1 MKFLSFQIHN
11 FQDSQAGTPTP
22 SHRVAS
28 ITSIDSLLGPG
39 SPRTSSTS
47 PDFIPKK
54 LSNLVA
60 NPTLEECKENVFSD
74 VDMTNGSVKKGV
86 DLDDSIEFV
95 TVEAPV
101 QLMPLKKNPP
111 KLVSDEGVFER
122 KFFTNEKILEKKIS
136 NTKLL
141 SSNSPHVEDKGLDK
155 KSPTK
160 KQVNKD
166 QDSKSKVS
174 LQDEITKAIED
185 SSVNSGPFNSNEKA
199 LDKFINNTRKTN
211 NNAPIPIKGNE
222 TSDRNSFYRSEKIVE
237 KKVRN
242 KKPVTSEDSTMSLF
256 AESQRDRIG
265 ERFTANERIMNKLI
279 SNTRKTESIQPV
291 SDKQSSQTE
300 ETESSTKVSKNDGK
314 KKTTTSKIV
323 ADNQHIEDDKNP
335 LQKAIESKKLKESFS
350 VNDKT
355 LNKFIKNTKPPEPT
369 SAETK
374 NDNENEE
381 PASEEFCV
389 NEKIL
394 NKYITNTK
402 RVETAASP
410 TSKSKEEEPTTNN
423 EEPTAKKVEEF
434 TVNDKILN
442 KYVKNTKPPKALS
455 EKVDDTSSEVSSSI
469 KEIDDDEF
477 NSEFQTGGKIFG
489 RLLNKSKQW
498 ESSPALLKTESTP
511 AMVKTGNFKVNESS
525 LDKYVKNTKP
535 PKTVST
541 SPGSDKSS
549 AKYKEWEKAEVAKDP
564 LNMPFRRKTPPSDLG
579 DNKSRNIKKPP
590 VPSDDTS
597 PVTPLSPLVAKIE
610 VLATSP
616 GKFWFFSFYSNRH
629 TANQKT
635 LML

>member
-1 MKFLSFQIHN
+1 M
-11 FQDSQAGTPTP
+11 
-22 SHRVAS
+22 AS

-74 VDMTNGSVKKGV
+74 VDLRNGTVKKGV

-141 SSNSPHVEDKGLDK
+141 SNNYPHVEDKGFDK
-155 KSPTK
+155 KSSTK
-160 KQVNKD
+160 KLVNKD
-166 QDSKSKVS
+166 QDSKSEVS
-174 LQDEITKAIED
+174 LQDEITKAFED
-185 SSVNSGPFNSNEKA
+185 SPVNPGPFNSNEKV
-199 LDKFINNTRKTN
+199 LDKFINNTRKVN
-211 NNAPIPIKGNE
+211 NTAPIPIKGNE

-242 KKPVTSEDSTMSLF
+242 TKPVTNEDSTHSLF

-291 SDKQSSQTE
+291 SDKQSSQTN
-300 ETESSTKVSKNDGK
+300 ESESIAKVNRDDGK
-314 KKTTTSKIV
+314 KKTLTSKIV
-323 ADNQHIEDDKNP
+323 ADNHIEDDKNP

-350 VNDKT
+350 VNDET
-355 LNKFIKNTKPPEPT
+355 LNKFIKNTKPPKPT
-369 SAETK
+369 FAEA
-374 NDNENEE
+374 NNENENEE
-381 PASEEFCV
+381 PVSEEFCV

-402 RVETAASP
+402 RVETATPPAS
-410 TSKSKEEEPTTNN
+410 KNKEEEPTTNN
-423 EEPTAKKVEEF
+423 EEPTAKQMEEF
-434 TVNDKILN
+434 TINDKILN
-442 KYVKNTKPPKALS
+442 KYVKNTKPPKALL
-455 EKVDDTSSEVSSSI
+455 EKVEDTSPEVSSPI
-469 KEIDDDEF
+469 KEDEDDEF
-477 NSEFQTGGKIFG
+477 NTEFQTGGKIFG

-511 AMVKTGNFKVNESS
+511 AMGKSENFKVNESS

-549 AKYKEWEKAEVAKDP
+549 AKYKEWEEAEVAKDP
-564 LNMPFRRKTPPSDLG
+564 LSMPLRRKTPPLDQG
-579 DNKSRNIKKPP
+579 DNKSRKIKKPP

-616 GKFWFFSFYSNRH
+616 GKF
-629 TANQKT
+629 
-635 LML
+635 